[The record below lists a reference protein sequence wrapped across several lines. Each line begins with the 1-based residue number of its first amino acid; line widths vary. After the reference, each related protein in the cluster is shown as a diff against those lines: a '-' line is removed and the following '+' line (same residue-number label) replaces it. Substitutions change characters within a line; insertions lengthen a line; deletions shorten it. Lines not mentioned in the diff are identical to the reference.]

1 MRANITVFPSA
12 VRFFGRLTPFDMK
25 SGFPSGEKLSPN
37 SEGQI
42 SDLVVGLDAY
52 KLAVLIF
59 VTASILTL
67 CL

>member
-12 VRFFGRLTPFDMK
+12 ARLFGCLPPFDMK
-25 SGFPSGEKLSPN
+25 SGIPSGEKLSPN
-37 SEGQI
+37 SEGEI
-42 SDLVVGLDAY
+42 SDMVIGLDAY
-52 KLAVLIF
+52 ELAVLIL

>member
-1 MRANITVFPSA
+1 MRWNITVFPSA
-12 VRFFGRLTPFDMK
+12 APFFGCLAPFDMR
-25 SGFPSGEKLSPN
+25 SGIPSGEKVSPN

-42 SDLVVGLDAY
+42 GDTGMGLDAY
-52 KLAVLIF
+52 KLAVLIL

>member
-12 VRFFGRLTPFDMK
+12 ARFFGCLAPFDMR
-25 SGFPSGEKLSPN
+25 SGIPSEEKVSPN
-37 SEGQI
+37 SESQI
-42 SDLVVGLDAY
+42 SDTVVGLDAY
-52 KLAVLIF
+52 KLAVLIL